1 MTVFPEP
8 PSIWTDGA
16 NQRTGKRPPVLLQAL
31 GAGPKV
37 ATGIQRPPGGVKFLP
52 DFFSEQETDI
62 ALGFGYLCRLRGPI
76 GFKPTKTPPDRR
88 DRWGKQKSHQGMFW

>member
-1 MTVFPEP
+1 MIDSLRGSSTLPFIRLLTGKVSTPSSLVP

-37 ATGIQRPPGGVKFLP
+37 AAGIQRPPGGVKFLP
-52 DFFSEQETDI
+52 DFFQNRKLILLLDLVASVD
-62 ALGFGYLCRLRGPI
+62 
-76 GFKPTKTPPDRR
+76 
-88 DRWGKQKSHQGMFW
+88 